1 MPLRRFAPTATG
13 QTAEMAR
20 KRYNQLQRRQME
32 EVWLAIISCDA
43 EGWAPAF
50 QHGGILYK
58 AYVSQDLKF
67 SSSVECKA
75 SFGTINDWARSIV
88 AKKRGSPK
96 NETYLSLRSKLRF
109 IEDGYDVPP
118 EDEWL
123 TIDKVLNRINREW
136 AEVIF
141 ASVFVEI
148 SLF

>member
-1 MPLRRFAPTATG
+1 
-13 QTAEMAR
+13 
-20 KRYNQLQRRQME
+20 
-32 EVWLAIISCDA
+32 
-43 EGWAPAF
+43 
-50 QHGGILYK
+50 
-58 AYVSQDLKF
+58 
-67 SSSVECKA
+67 
-75 SFGTINDWARSIV
+75 V